1 MKSLL
6 SRAALAAAAIVIGL
20 SGAYAT
26 TATGN
31 LNVSLVVTSSCNVG
45 ASSITFPKT
54 TGQQDVD
61 GTGSISI
68 TCGAGTSYTVGLGNG
83 LYYTTGRQ
91 METSN
96 GSGVI
101 PYELY
106 SDTAHSIVWNISS
119 LVSKT
124 SAGTDLISVYG
135 HASASNATPGTY
147 SDTVQITV
155 NY

>member
-1 MKSLL
+1 MNTLL
-6 SRAALAAAAIVIGL
+6 SRAALAAAAMALGM

-31 LNVSLVVTSSCNVG
+31 LSVNLIVTSSCNVG
-45 ASSITFPKT
+45 ASSITFPRT

-61 GTGSISI
+61 GIGSISI
-68 TCGAGTSYTVGLGNG
+68 TCGVGTSYTVGLGNG
-83 LYYTTGRQ
+83 LYYTTSRQ
-91 METSN
+91 METSSA
-96 GSGVI
+96 SGVI

-106 SDTAHSIVWNISS
+106 SDTAHSIVWNTSS

-124 SAGTDLISVYG
+124 STGTDLISVYG
-135 HASASNATPGTY
+135 HASSSNATPGSY